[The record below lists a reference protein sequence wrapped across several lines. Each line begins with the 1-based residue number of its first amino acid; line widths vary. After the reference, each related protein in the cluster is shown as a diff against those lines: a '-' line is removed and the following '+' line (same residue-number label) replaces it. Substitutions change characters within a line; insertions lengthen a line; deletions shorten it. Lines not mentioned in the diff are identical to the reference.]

1 MAFVLD
7 HLVRKSLHLGGFES
21 RYVPTSVGDMHV
33 VQGRGGGSLDPVL
46 LLHGFSA
53 AGIHFASLL
62 RRLRPHVRRLVAP
75 DLPAHGFSAVP
86 PEGANPQTMRA
97 GLYESLLSVLDEP
110 MVVFGNSMG
119 GFAAI
124 RMAQDHPERV
134 RALVL
139 CSPGGAKMD
148 EAQLHEFRK
157 TFHLDTQQAAVEF
170 IDKLFGRPMLM
181 RQVLA
186 WGVKRK
192 LTTQQMRGLIDGV
205 SVADLLEAEDLRSLK
220 MPILLVWGR
229 RDGILPGYQREF
241 FRTHLPAHT
250 QIAEPD
256 GFGHSP
262 YLEAP
267 GPLATEILR
276 FLRALPPAETSS

>member
-1 MAFVLD
+1 MPFVLD
-7 HLVRKSLHLGGFES
+7 RLVRKTLHMRGFES
-21 RYVPTSVGDMHV
+21 RYIPTSVGDMHLV
-33 VQGRGGGSLDPVL
+33 EGPGTGALDPVL

-53 AGIHFASLL
+53 AGIHFASLI
-62 RRLRPHVRRLVAP
+62 RHLRPHVRRLVAP
-75 DLPAHGFSAVP
+75 DLPAHGFSATP
-86 PEGANPQTMRA
+86 AEGMSPATMRA
-97 GLYESLLSVLDEP
+97 GLYESLERVVDEP

-119 GFAAI
+119 GFAAV

-139 CSPGGAKMD
+139 CSPGGAMMS
-148 EAQLHEFRK
+148 EEQLHEFRK
-157 TFHLDTQQAAVEF
+157 TFHLETHEAAVEF
-170 IDKLFGRPMLM
+170 IDKLFGRPTLM

-192 LTTQQMRGLIDGV
+192 LTTHQMRSLIDGV
-205 SVADLLEAEDLRSLK
+205 SVTDLLEAEDLRALK

-229 RDGILPGYQREF
+229 RDGILPDYQREF
-241 FRTHLPAHT
+241 FRAHLPEQT

-256 GFGHSP
+256 AFGHSP

-267 GPLATEILR
+267 GPLAVEILR
-276 FLRALPPAETSS
+276 FMSGLPPTK